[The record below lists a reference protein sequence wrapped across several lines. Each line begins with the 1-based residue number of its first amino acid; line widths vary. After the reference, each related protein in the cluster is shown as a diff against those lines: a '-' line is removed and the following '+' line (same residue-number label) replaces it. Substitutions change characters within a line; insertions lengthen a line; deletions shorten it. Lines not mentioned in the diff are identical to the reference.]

1 MAIDPQTVFTNQPS
15 TVSSAKQQIAVAT
28 NPTLSSVAAVAN
40 DGNQMKWFTADREVN
55 GIRAATGFRQQM
67 SNYIIDNGIKDVA
80 VLNLPIHTPISTG
93 KGPITGMR
101 VLALAGNASL
111 HELVSE
117 QPLLSHTV
125 SYDGVATTAKHFAKK
140 GNMDATVCTAA
151 GINHKVA
158 YNERTKVVEY
168 YSMPS
173 SIRTDM
179 VVEHS
184 AANASSLADRNVK
197 AYIDKK
203 IINPA
208 IYERVLDIESG
219 RVTNDDINKA
229 TEQFWLE
236 IVEIAKAFVTRLM
249 SQSAVSIRK
258 SDIYMRYQL
267 NDSVFTNA
275 FGLTS
280 GQQLENLVNFY
291 ENKIQQIQNN
301 DPSAVVDFS
310 ESRVYKYYGLPVS
323 TQGNFENFLVIVA
336 NLIDSQ
342 RSDGNEPSFLSDADS
357 ATLLS
362 TLNWQ
367 NLIVTA
373 DQNKSVDTYVAP
385 IPQYVTYEAD
395 AVLDVGENVPAPN
408 GTGRLIIR
416 KVYPSTFGFQ
426 EALSS
431 EKLYYA
437 QAVEAE
443 EAVGNLINQNTNDI
457 KLGLSWIYTDL
468 NYGPIIQTASFNE
481 YGVLGTLHINK
492 SDIPKGVI
500 GVCLWKSTLDKAED
514 WQLVTQQLFADFI
527 TDERIPAS
535 DTLDWDSPIEEYVY
549 EEQTIHSSQNG
560 TFYYVAFRADQSQ
573 TSLFTDVTGY
583 TGKTLTGYDHIVTAG
598 NFAVVANPCFEN
610 EEGAVVSRPDLL
622 NVVPFNSAGSL
633 QEVAVPINTGVQV
646 PELTDDTIYG
656 LTRMDRYIA
665 LITNRMVSLFDVSG
679 GGLRH
684 VRNIFGAAPMNRWA
698 WTSDGTSL
706 YSLSQD
712 RLFQITPSGKQPI
725 DSFFNFQDLYE
736 PKLHFDRSMNEL
748 IAVSGQRVICMG
760 QSGIYERD
768 YLGPNITHLFD
779 WEGELALVNL
789 DNDDRIDVFV
799 HENEPLDRI
808 TIETHPFYLGEPSQ
822 TKRITD
828 IWLTINRDVDTD
840 PSQLVLTLRGDAD
853 DIQLFETVD
862 LAGTTTERPMTI
874 RFRLKRVIVVDELPK
889 NSPWQLSEVNV
900 DGTTYIRELR
910 VNAAN
915 RLSRWFS
922 LRIESTQ
929 ATDMQ
934 IQAIQI
940 GYKTYGSR

>member
-1 MAIDPQTVFTNQPS
+1 MAIDPQIVFTNQPS
-15 TVSSAKQQIAVAT
+15 TVSSAKQQIAVVT

-40 DGNQMKWFTADREVN
+40 DGNQMKWFTADKEIN
-55 GIRAATGFRQQM
+55 GIRAATGFRQQI
-67 SNYIIDNGIKDVA
+67 SNYTINNGIKDVA
-80 VLNLPIHTPISTG
+80 VLNLPSHTPISTAS
-93 KGPITGMR
+93 GPITGMR

-117 QPLLSHTV
+117 QALLHHTV
-125 SYDGVATTAKHFAKK
+125 SYDGVATEAKHFAKK
-140 GNMDATVCTAA
+140 GNMDATVATAS
-151 GINHKVA
+151 GVSHKFA
-158 YNERTKVVEY
+158 YNERTKVMEY
-168 YSMPS
+168 YAMPS

-184 AANASSLADRNVK
+184 ASDPSNLMDRNVK

-203 IINPA
+203 IINPSV
-208 IYERVLDIESG
+208 YERVLDIESG

-229 TEQFWLE
+229 TEQFWYE
-236 IVEIAKAFVTRLM
+236 IVEIAKGFVTGVM
-249 SQSAVSIRK
+249 NQAAVSIRK

-291 ENKIQQIQNN
+291 ANRIQQIQND
-301 DPSAVVDFS
+301 DPSVVIKAS

-342 RSDGNEPSFLSDADS
+342 RSAENEPSFLSDADS

-367 NLIVTA
+367 SLIVTA
-373 DQNKSVDTYVAP
+373 DKNKSIDTYVSP

-408 GTGRLIIR
+408 GTGRLTHLS
-416 KVYPSTFGFQ
+416 VYSSTFEFQ
-426 EALSS
+426 DALSS
-431 EKLYYA
+431 ENLYYA
-437 QAVEAE
+437 QATEAE
-443 EAVGNLINQNTNDI
+443 QAVGNLINEKTNDI

-481 YGVLGTLHINK
+481 YGVLGTLNINK
-492 SDIPKGVI
+492 SDLPKGVI

-527 TDERIPAS
+527 MDERIPAS
-535 DTLDWDSPIEEYVY
+535 DTLNWDSAIEGYEYV
-549 EEQTIHSSQNG
+549 EQTINSSQNG
-560 TFYYVAFRADQSQ
+560 SFYYVAFRADQSQ

-583 TGKTLTGYDHIVTAG
+583 TGKTLTGYDHIVSAG

-610 EEGAVVSRPDLL
+610 EDGVVVNRPDLL

-656 LTRMDRYIA
+656 LTRMDRYIV
-665 LITNRMVSLFDVSG
+665 LVTNRMISLFDVSA

-684 VRNIFGAAPMNRWA
+684 VRNIFGASPVSRWA

-706 YSLSQD
+706 YSIAQD

-725 DSFFNFQDLYE
+725 DSPFNFQDLYE

-760 QSGIYERD
+760 QYGVYERD
-768 YLGPNITHLFD
+768 YAGPDITHLFD
-779 WEGELALVNL
+779 WEGELALINM

-799 HENEPLDRI
+799 HENEPLNRI
-808 TIETHPFYLGEPSQ
+808 TLETHPFYLGEPSQ

-828 IWLTINRDVDTD
+828 IWLTINRDVDTN
-840 PSQLVLTLRGDAD
+840 PSQLMLTLRGDAD
-853 DIQLFETVD
+853 DIQLSETVD
-862 LAGTTTERPMTI
+862 LAGTIIGRPITI
-874 RFRLKRVIVVDELPK
+874 RFRLKRVVVVDQLPE

-900 DGTTYIRELR
+900 DGITYIRELR
-910 VNAAN
+910 INAAN
-915 RLSRWFS
+915 RPSRWFS

-929 ATDMQ
+929 ANDMQ